1 VRASQHLA
9 ADTVGLNMI
18 LLPLALDSI
27 TGDTGVSIQLAM
39 SVGLA
44 IGGAAI
50 GAVTMRILQGEA
62 QRRQADDIKELKE
75 WKSTTTLQLQELQTE
90 RRVREEVQKAVQEAV
105 QEERS
110 SGSTTR
116 GTRPKPRLERP

>member
-1 VRASQHLA
+1 
-9 ADTVGLNMI
+9 MI